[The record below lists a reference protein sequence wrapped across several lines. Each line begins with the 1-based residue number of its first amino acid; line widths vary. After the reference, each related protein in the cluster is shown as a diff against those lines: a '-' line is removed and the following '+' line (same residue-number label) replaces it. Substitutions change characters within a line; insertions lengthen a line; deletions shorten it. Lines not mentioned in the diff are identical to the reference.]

1 MLDVAVAYDRYR
13 FVGEEFL
20 TWLWFVI
27 ETDQDLI
34 RKFDPDFIALE
45 VGNRMVFENRRNES
59 GERVTI
65 KGDGAGL
72 EEGILTLK
80 KGALVAEF
88 NLVYKS
94 AELSWQFTLKGE
106 SLNFS
111 SLNIP
116 DTGAPESEEDVEGA
130 VLEKIFLYDKLVKV
144 FENIYNHF
152 IKLRLS
158 DIWTTKTLPE
168 IGKWMQST

>member
-27 ETDQDLI
+27 EKDQDLI

-59 GERVTI
+59 GERITI

-94 AELSWQFTLKGE
+94 AELSWQFSLKGE

-111 SLNIP
+111 GLNMP
-116 DTGAPESEEDVEGA
+116 DTGAPESEEDLEGA
-130 VLEKIFLYDKLVKV
+130 VLEKIYLYEKLVKV

-158 DIWTTKTLPE
+158 DTWNTKTVPE
-168 IGKWMQST
+168 IGTWIKST

>member
-1 MLDVAVAYDRYR
+1 M
-13 FVGEEFL
+13 
-20 TWLWFVI
+20 
-27 ETDQDLI
+27 
-34 RKFDPDFIALE
+34 
-45 VGNRMVFENRRNES
+45 
-59 GERVTI
+59 
-65 KGDGAGL
+65 

-94 AELSWQFTLKGE
+94 AELSWQFWLKGE

-111 SLNIP
+111 GLNMP
-116 DTGAPESEEDVEGA
+116 DTGAPESEEDLEGA
-130 VLEKIFLYDKLVKV
+130 VLEKIYLYEKLVKV

-158 DIWTTKTLPE
+158 DTWNTKTIPE
-168 IGKWMQST
+168 IGTWIKST